1 MATKNPNAF
10 AVNERVSHTL
20 YGLGTIAEIDQRHT
34 IIEFD
39 ENGRKKFVT
48 SMVQLEHSLIAAPD
62 PPPKSS
68 RAKSAKGAKS
78 AKSATAKPAKSKAK
92 K

>member
-1 MATKNPNAF
+1 MATKNSNVF
-10 AVNERVSHTL
+10 AVNERVSHSL

-39 ENGRKKFVT
+39 ENGRRKFVT
-48 SMVQLEHSLIAAPD
+48 SIVQLEHSSIAAPE
-62 PPPKSS
+62 PPPKAS
-68 RAKSAKGAKS
+68 RAKSAK
-78 AKSATAKPAKSKAK
+78 SKAK